1 MLKGKGTLLS
11 SQKAFL
17 EIFSKLPDQ
26 DQFYFTGGAAL
37 SEFYLG
43 HRLSYDLD
51 FFTDQEGLLLPFS
64 YQIEAECKRQGIP
77 LTVIRR
83 FETFVQFIF
92 EYEGD
97 PLKIDLAFD
106 SPFHL
111 QPALSSEYGVQ
122 VNDYEDLKADKV
134 LAFFGRTE
142 PRDAIDLFCFLKQER
157 LDDLLALA
165 AQKDLGFDLYWF
177 AIALKNTNSYPDELE
192 HWQVKMLQEFSPIE
206 LKAECMNMAM
216 EIMGQLTADGSR

>member
-11 SQKAFL
+11 SQKVFL
-17 EIFSKLPDQ
+17 DIFSKLPDQ

-43 HRLSYDLD
+43 HRLSFDLD
-51 FFTDQEGLLLPFS
+51 FFTDQEGLVLPFS
-64 YQIEAECKRQGIP
+64 HQIEAECKKQGIP
-77 LTVIRR
+77 ITIVRR
-83 FETFVQFIF
+83 FETFVQLIF
-92 EYEGD
+92 EHEGD

-111 QPALSSEYGVQ
+111 QPALPSEYGVQ

-134 LAFFGRTE
+134 FAFFGRTE
-142 PRDAIDLFCFLKQER
+142 PRDAIDLFFFLKQEE

-165 AQKDLGFDLYWF
+165 AQKDPGFDLYWF
-177 AIALKNTNSYPDELE
+177 AIALKKTGNYPDELE
-192 HWQVKMLQEFSPIE
+192 HWQVKMLQEFSPKE
-206 LKAECMNMAM
+206 LKTEFMKMAM
-216 EIMGQLTADGSR
+216 EIMADLTGK

>member
-1 MLKGKGTLLS
+1 MLKGKGTLLP

-17 EIFSKLPDQ
+17 DMFSKLPDQ

-37 SEFYLG
+37 SEFHLG

-51 FFTDQEGLLLPFS
+51 FFTDQKGLLLPFS
-64 YQIEAECKRQGIP
+64 RQIEAECKKQGIP
-77 LTVIRR
+77 LTVVRR
-83 FETFVQFIF
+83 FETFVQLIF

-97 PLKIDLAFD
+97 SLKIDLAFD

-111 QPALSSEYGVQ
+111 QPALPSEYGVQ

-142 PRDAIDLFCFLKQER
+142 PRDAVDLFFLLKQET
-157 LDDLLALA
+157 LDDLLTLA

-177 AIALKNTNSYPDELE
+177 AIALKNTSVYPDELE
-192 HWQVKMLQEFSPIE
+192 HWQDKMLQEFSPIE
-206 LKAECMNMAM
+206 LKTGFMRIAM
-216 EIMGQLTADGSR
+216 EIMEQLTTEE